1 MRDTDALAFFD
12 ALPPDERAA
21 LDAAVAAEPA
31 LAEAFARWRSLR
43 AAVRADLARDLPD
56 RVLLVLYA
64 LADPDLLSDAE
75 QARVDQARPA
85 LDAALAKHP
94 GLAAAVRRIRADR
107 DAFEAAW
114 ADAASE
120 PAETAPTLASLP
132 KTSPFPTGE
141 GQPEAGVRQ
150 PTGRRSQGEGQVLR
164 KRADR
169 QPLRLV
175 RPTRWVMRAAAV
187 FAVVAFG
194 AVLTQLYLRD
204 AGWETLAGAQT
215 VTFEDGTTVQL
226 ADNARLAVPDDRGRQ
241 ARLLAGEALFRVTRN
256 PDAPFSVTTP
266 NADVVVLGT
275 TFAVDASDV
284 RTEVTLVTGAVT
296 VAPRE
301 TPAAAVTLAPGQRTT
316 VLALD
321 APSAPARADLGA
333 LAWTGVVFA
342 TDQTAGEIAR
352 QLSARFDVPV
362 SVAPTLASVVIGGTA
377 EFGREGLRDA
387 VDKLALSLGA
397 RVEADGRGFRIVE

>member
-43 AAVRADLARDLPD
+43 SAVRADLARDLPD
-56 RVLLVLYA
+56 RALLVLYA

-75 QARVDQARPA
+75 QARVDDARPA

-94 GLAAAVRRIRADR
+94 GLAAAVRRIRSDR
-107 DAFEAAW
+107 DAFDAAW
-114 ADAASE
+114 ADAAAE
-120 PAETAPTLASLP
+120 PDAAPLAHVTDAPARSRP
-132 KTSPFPTGE
+132 RTD
-141 GQPEAGVRQ
+141 RQ
-150 PTGRRSQGEGQVLR
+150 P
-164 KRADR
+164 ADR

-175 RPTRWVMRAAAV
+175 RPTRWVMRVAAV

-204 AGWETLAGAQT
+204 AGWETLVGAQT

-226 ADNARLAVPDDRGRQ
+226 ADNARLAVAEARGRE

-321 APSAPARADLGA
+321 APTAPTSADLGA
-333 LAWTGVVFA
+333 LSWTGVVFGRGK
-342 TDQTAGEIAR
+342 TVGQIAAH
-352 QLSARFDVPV
+352 LSELFEVPI
-362 SVAPTLASVVIGGTA
+362 SVDPALASVTMGDG
-377 EFGREGLRDA
+377 EFGANGLDADLRLLAMGVEG
-387 VDKLALSLGA
+387 